1 MNEMGPHS
9 IYGHEAWTVSVED
22 FPCYI
27 FVNFSSRDDSES
39 YNFFF
44 ECIWDLRPHNL
55 MVTETCWEQL
65 TFLLRSAEVQK
76 SPNDSW
82 VVGEMFA
89 LEVGLINSGCRP
101 VR

>member
-1 MNEMGPHS
+1 MGPHS
-9 IYGHEAWTVSVED
+9 SYGHEAWTVSVED
-22 FPCYI
+22 FPCCI
-27 FVNFSSRDDSES
+27 FVNFYSRDDSRS
-39 YNFFF
+39 QKFCF
-44 ECIWDLRPHNL
+44 ERQWNLCPHNL
-55 MVTETCWEQL
+55 IVTETGWEQL